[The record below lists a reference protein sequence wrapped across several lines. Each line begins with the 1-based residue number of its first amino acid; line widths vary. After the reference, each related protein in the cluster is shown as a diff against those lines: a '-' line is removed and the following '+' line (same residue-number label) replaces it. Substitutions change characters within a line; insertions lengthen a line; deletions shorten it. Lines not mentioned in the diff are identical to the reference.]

1 MRWYDT
7 SNLLPHTN
15 YIVILDLKGYQYRGV
30 IRPGPTAMIV
40 ALNRDGKFKVEAI
53 TDEFVTLDT
62 NTKTDVMAKLD
73 AVVKGD
79 MDESYMYQEIN
90 VNKKKKGKGDD
101 DEDGTK
107 KTGKKRAASSGG
119 AKGNA
124 TKKRKVK

>member
-1 MRWYDT
+1 
-7 SNLLPHTN
+7 
-15 YIVILDLKGYQYRGV
+15 
-30 IRPGPTAMIV
+30 MIV

-90 VNKKKKGKGDD
+90 VNRKKKGKD
-101 DEDGTK
+101 DEDDGTK
-107 KTGKKRAASSGG
+107 KIGKKRAASSGG

>member
-1 MRWYDT
+1 
-7 SNLLPHTN
+7 
-15 YIVILDLKGYQYRGV
+15 
-30 IRPGPTAMIV
+30 MIV

-90 VNKKKKGKGDD
+90 VNRKKKGKDEE
-101 DEDGTK
+101 EDGNSK
-107 KTGKKRAASSGG
+107 KKPGKKRAASIGG
-119 AKGNA
+119 ATGNA

>member
-1 MRWYDT
+1 
-7 SNLLPHTN
+7 
-15 YIVILDLKGYQYRGV
+15 
-30 IRPGPTAMIV
+30 MIV

-90 VNKKKKGKGDD
+90 VNRKKKGKD
-101 DEDGTK
+101 DEEDGNGGAK
-107 KTGKKRAASSGG
+107 KTGKKRAASLGG

-124 TKKRKVK
+124 AKKRKVK

>member
-1 MRWYDT
+1 
-7 SNLLPHTN
+7 
-15 YIVILDLKGYQYRGV
+15 
-30 IRPGPTAMIV
+30 MIV

-90 VNKKKKGKGDD
+90 VNKKKKGKNDE
-101 DEDGTK
+101 EDGTK
-107 KTGKKRAASSGG
+107 KIGKKRAASSGG
-119 AKGNA
+119 AKANA
-124 TKKRKVK
+124 AKKRK

>member
-1 MRWYDT
+1 
-7 SNLLPHTN
+7 
-15 YIVILDLKGYQYRGV
+15 
-30 IRPGPTAMIV
+30 MIV

-90 VNKKKKGKGDD
+90 VNRKKKKGKDEE
-101 DEDGTK
+101 EDGNGGAK
-107 KTGKKRAASSGG
+107 KTTKKRAASTSEEKKGKVRSEVKELIQASGYKM
-119 AKGNA
+119 A
-124 TKKRKVK
+124 

>member
-1 MRWYDT
+1 
-7 SNLLPHTN
+7 
-15 YIVILDLKGYQYRGV
+15 
-30 IRPGPTAMIV
+30 MIV

-90 VNKKKKGKGDD
+90 VNKKKKGKDD
-101 DEDGTK
+101 DEEDGTK
-107 KTGKKRAASSGG
+107 KTGKKRAASTSGS
-119 AKGNA
+119 KGNA
-124 TKKRKVK
+124 AKKRKVK

>member
-1 MRWYDT
+1 
-7 SNLLPHTN
+7 
-15 YIVILDLKGYQYRGV
+15 
-30 IRPGPTAMIV
+30 MIV

-62 NTKTDVMAKLD
+62 NAKTDVMAKLD

-90 VNKKKKGKGDD
+90 VNRKKKGKD
-101 DEDGTK
+101 DEEEGTSTK
-107 KTGKKRAASSGG
+107 KIGKKRAASTGG

>member
-1 MRWYDT
+1 
-7 SNLLPHTN
+7 
-15 YIVILDLKGYQYRGV
+15 
-30 IRPGPTAMIV
+30 MIV

-90 VNKKKKGKGDD
+90 VNKKKKGKD
-101 DEDGTK
+101 DEEEGTK
-107 KTGKKRAASSGG
+107 KTGKKRAASTGG
-119 AKGNA
+119 SKANA
-124 TKKRKVK
+124 AKKRKVK

>member
-1 MRWYDT
+1 
-7 SNLLPHTN
+7 
-15 YIVILDLKGYQYRGV
+15 
-30 IRPGPTAMIV
+30 MIV

-90 VNKKKKGKGDD
+90 VNKKKKGKDD
-101 DEDGTK
+101 EEDGTK
-107 KTGKKRAASSGG
+107 KIGKKRAASTGG

>member
-1 MRWYDT
+1 
-7 SNLLPHTN
+7 
-15 YIVILDLKGYQYRGV
+15 
-30 IRPGPTAMIV
+30 MIV
-40 ALNRDGKFKVEAI
+40 ALNRDGKLKVEAI

-90 VNKKKKGKGDD
+90 VNKKKKGKDD
-101 DEDGTK
+101 EEDGTK
-107 KTGKKRAASSGG
+107 KIGKKRAASTGG